1 LLAVPAAATLLAPPW
16 PESYDPNV
24 TIVPLARY
32 LDALRLAAA
41 AILLGGGAL
50 APSAL
55 RAQAPPAVTDTV
67 PAERAISPRG
77 AFLRSMIVPGWGQA
91 YVGAPGR
98 GAVYFAL
105 ETGSLWMLHRSR
117 HQLRD
122 ARERQRWLRE
132 TGQLQPNQADPLVES
147 REDQLEDWVTLSVFF
162 LFFAGADAFVAAYL
176 ADFDEHV
183 GVRPMP
189 GGGVQLELR
198 VPTGRGR

>member
-1 LLAVPAAATLLAPPW
+1 MARTHH
-16 PESYDPNV
+16 PNV
-24 TIVPLARY
+24 TSMPFARS
-32 LDALRLAAA
+32 LHALRLGAVAL
-41 AILLGGGAL
+41 LLGSGAL
-50 APSAL
+50 APSML
-55 RAQAPPAVTDTV
+55 RAQAPPAAADTV
-67 PAERAISPRG
+67 AAEPAISPRG

-117 HQLRD
+117 LQLRD
-122 ARERQRWLRE
+122 ARERQSWLRE
-132 TGQLQPNQADPLVES
+132 TGQLQPTQVDPLVES

-189 GGGVQLELR
+189 GGGVQLEVR
-198 VPTGRGR
+198 VPAGRAR